1 MNRNHLAVALFLV
14 AGLAACGETNPAD
27 ATGNA
32 QGITVDV
39 QPPEAQTLPGGS
51 VAFLGAVTG
60 TVDTTVIWE
69 VVDAGGGTIDASG
82 RYTAP
87 TSVGQYHVR
96 AVSKADPTVH
106 GLATVAVV
114 LVPSVAVSVSPASS
128 SVATGGSLTFRA
140 SVTGSSD
147 TSVSWVVQETSGC
160 GAISSTGVY
169 TAPGTASTCHVVA
182 TSRADATKSA
192 AATVTVTAAPPSPPP
207 PAPSGPLPAC
217 ATAPPRAT
225 GTVYY
230 YCDCATG
237 AGAGCTAGNDA
248 NAGTDPSSP
257 RRTFANARSRF
268 NGMNAGDTVA
278 LCRSGAWDENGGGIN
293 NPRCTAGNT
302 CDFRDYVPSWGNAS
316 SPRPRLN
323 TTSGRVF
330 TMETA
335 GHDEGYRYWNL
346 DIRQR
351 ANQGDAFFM
360 YADVS
365 DVDICNVRMEGVQSS
380 SGGLAVYPHSA
391 TAGTGIVIRN
401 SQFYNYTFSAI
412 FGGAPGL
419 VIDGNYFENNGLP
432 ATPQNHTVYLTGNAR
447 NTGMR
452 FTNNDTYVD
461 AGCGGVILVF
471 HQELPNLVVDNNRV
485 TSPSTNVNCFGIQSS
500 FSAYT
505 DPAHFLN
512 GKFRRNRLFMNG
524 TRMEIKGCDGDCEIT
539 DNIISGGNLDIGTG
553 SCNQAAGGGGVW
565 CTHNAK
571 IQNNTVYN
579 GSLNI
584 GGSSSGAMV
593 ENNAVTGSC
602 NIGGTTTRNS
612 NNVCNVNA
620 SSAWVNAAGANFTP
634 ANPGPL
640 IGTASQTFFSP
651 AAIGSASWSPSDLGV
666 PRTPPIDAGATQN

>member
-1 MNRNHLAVALFLV
+1 MATLPMTRLWSPFRHVVLAGLVLAV
-14 AGLAACGETNPAD
+14 C
-27 ATGNA
+27 
-32 QGITVDV
+32 QGSA
-39 QPPEAQTLPGGS
+39 EA
-51 VAFLGAVTG
+51 
-60 TVDTTVIWE
+60 
-69 VVDAGGGTIDASG
+69 AGGPGSG
-82 RYTAP
+82 PAVDLGPSP
-87 TSVGQYHVR
+87 T
-96 AVSKADPTVH
+96 
-106 GLATVAVV
+106 
-114 LVPSVAVSVSPASS
+114 
-128 SVATGGSLTFRA
+128 
-140 SVTGSSD
+140 
-147 TSVSWVVQETSGC
+147 C
-160 GAISSTGVY
+160 
-169 TAPGTASTCHVVA
+169 A
-182 TSRADATKSA
+182 TS
-192 AATVTVTAAPPSPPP
+192 
-207 PAPSGPLPAC
+207 
-217 ATAPPRAT
+217 PPRAT

-230 YCDCATG
+230 YCDCATS

-248 NAGTDPSSP
+248 NAGTDPSAP

-278 LCRSGAWDENGGGIN
+278 LCRTGAWSENGGRIYN
-293 NPRCTAGNT
+293 ARCRAGNT

-346 DIRQR
+346 DIRQYPG
-351 ANQGDAFFM
+351 QGDGFFM

-365 DVDICNVRMEGVQSS
+365 DVDICNVYMDGM
-380 SGGLAVYPHSA
+380 SGRPPTRSGLAVYPHSA

-651 AAIGSASWSPSDLGV
+651 AAIGSASWSPSDPGV
-666 PRTPPIDAGATQN
+666 PRTPRHRRRGTSAVGRRGRRARGRRGARHAVGLSVADDDGIDEQGGTSVLRQAGPPPIARRSRGRSCRASSATCGSRRMLRWSPSMSQASRPFTSEPQP